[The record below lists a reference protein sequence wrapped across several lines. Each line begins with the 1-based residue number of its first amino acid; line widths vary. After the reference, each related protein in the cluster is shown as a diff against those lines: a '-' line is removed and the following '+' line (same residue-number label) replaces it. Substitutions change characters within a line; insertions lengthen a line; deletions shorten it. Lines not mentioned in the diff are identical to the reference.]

1 MIEFSLVNRHS
12 IEDLT
17 SQICLFISMEYKDA
31 GRESLSMERQKFL
44 KQMMTKVL
52 SPEDNVNE

>member
-1 MIEFSLVNRHS
+1 
-12 IEDLT
+12 
-17 SQICLFISMEYKDA
+17 MEYKDA